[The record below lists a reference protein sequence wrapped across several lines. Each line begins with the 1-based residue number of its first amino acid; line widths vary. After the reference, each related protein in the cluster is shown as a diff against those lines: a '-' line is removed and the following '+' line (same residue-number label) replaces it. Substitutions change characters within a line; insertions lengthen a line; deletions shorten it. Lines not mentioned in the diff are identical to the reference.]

1 MNGFGTLGDSL
12 EMGSCDAP
20 VAAFADGEGTAEESD
35 RHMPRP
41 ITPYHGVI
49 NESRWGEVRSFSP
62 PTRCL
67 QAFSDLF
74 DTLFAQK
81 SILK

>member
-20 VAAFADGEGTAEESD
+20 VAVFADGEGTAEESD

-41 ITPYHGVI
+41 ITPYRGVI
-49 NESRWGEVRSFSP
+49 NESRWVRSAASHP
-62 PTRCL
+62 DKMP
-67 QAFSDLF
+67 AG
-74 DTLFAQK
+74 
-81 SILK
+81 ILEFI